1 MPGLRRGI
9 RRAPSLDHLPSVRI
23 RPRKTV
29 TATPEAIAIFATK
42 FKTMTAL
49 FIILAVVRLAQL
61 LLVGAFAEGH
71 QWCLTAFFIVT
82 VILAVADLV
91 MFITVHITNKEVE
104 RREP

>member
-23 RPRKTV
+23 RSRETV

-61 LLVGAFAEGH
+61 LLVGAFAAGH
-71 QWCLTAFFIVT
+71 QWCLTAFFVVT

>member
-61 LLVGAFAEGH
+61 LLVGAFAAGH
-71 QWCLTAFFIVT
+71 QWCLTAFFVVT

-91 MFITVHITNKEVE
+91 IFITVHITNKEVE

>member
-61 LLVGAFAEGH
+61 LLVGAFAAGH